1 MKIVQ
6 TTIITILL
14 LFLTIF
20 LAGGGHGTY
29 IPAKLIYPFT
39 MLIAEFKN
47 EIGIVGIL
55 IAIIQIPTYAL
66 ILNNKPNWKYYLL
79 GIHCIA
85 VIIGLYIGLATKNW
99 TLS

>member
-1 MKIVQ
+1 MKIV
-6 TTIITILL
+6 TTIIITILL

-39 MLIAEFKN
+39 MLIAEFKHK
-47 EIGIVGIL
+47 IGIVGIIL
-55 IAIIQIPTYAL
+55 AVIQIPTYAL
-66 ILNNKPNWKYYLL
+66 ILNKRPNLKYYLL

-85 VIIGLYIGLATKNW
+85 VIIELIINNG
-99 TLS
+99 SF